1 MPVKHANRTAPASQH
16 YKNTSFETLA
26 ASWFTYDGWEVFV
39 PMIDHDMKTDLLV
52 SDGLNFYRIQI
63 KTVETA
69 DESHF
74 VENKWGDAKIDFVI
88 YFSKSA
94 NWGFISKPFTKR
106 RQRLNAPDNIKFHQH
121 PKPFIKAFNLI

>member
-1 MPVKHANRTAPASQH
+1 MPVKHANRTAPANQH

-74 VENKWGDAKIDFVI
+74 VENKWGNAKIHFVI
-88 YFSKSA
+88 YFSKNA
-94 NWGFISKPFTKR
+94 NWGYISRPFKKHR
-106 RQRLNAPDNIKFHQH
+106 KRLNSPENIKFHQH
-121 PKPFIKAFNLI
+121 HKPFIKAFNMI

>member
-1 MPVKHANRTAPASQH
+1 MPVKNANRTAPANQY

-39 PMIDHDMKTDLLV
+39 PVIDHDMKTDLLV
-52 SDGLNFYRIQI
+52 SDGVNFYRIQI
-63 KTVETA
+63 KTVESA

-74 VENKWGDAKIDFVI
+74 VENKWGEAKIDYVI

-94 NWGFISKPFTKR
+94 SWGYITKPFKNR
-106 RQRLNAPDNIKFHQH
+106 RKRLNSPDNIKFHQH
-121 PKPFIKAFNLI
+121 HKPFIKAFNLI

>member
-1 MPVKHANRTAPASQH
+1 MPVKHANRTAPAYQH

-94 NWGFISKPFTKR
+94 NWGFISKPFKKR
-106 RQRLNAPDNIKFHQH
+106 RKRLNAHQ
-121 PKPFIKAFNLI
+121 IT